1 MEFVKNVE
9 NDGLVSCWGHISFKI
24 ASNSEKPLSGDITD
38 GILTVIDSD
47 VLIELN
53 HLGTKSKHRVS

>member
-1 MEFVKNVE
+1 M
-9 NDGLVSCWGHISFKI
+9 SFKI

-53 HLGTKSKHRVS
+53 YLGTKSKHRVS

>member
-1 MEFVKNVE
+1 M
-9 NDGLVSCWGHISFKI
+9 
-24 ASNSEKPLSGDITD
+24 ASNSEKPLSGDIID

-53 HLGTKSKHRVS
+53 YLGTKSKHRVS